1 MFTSV
6 KTSTTVR
13 RIASQHIVILYEVS
27 RSVKRNSV
35 FIETQRIR
43 RLAADNVGTQR
54 AGRVPDTTKPAQAQ
68 ALVVLQAVRYLVR
81 KLC

>member
-1 MFTSV
+1 M
-6 KTSTTVR
+6 TVR
-13 RIASQHIVILYEVS
+13 RIAPQHIVILYEVDS
-27 RSVKRNSV
+27 SVKRNSV

-43 RLAADNVGTQR
+43 HLAGDVVDTRR
-54 AGRVPDTTKPAQAQ
+54 AGRVLDTTKPAQAQ